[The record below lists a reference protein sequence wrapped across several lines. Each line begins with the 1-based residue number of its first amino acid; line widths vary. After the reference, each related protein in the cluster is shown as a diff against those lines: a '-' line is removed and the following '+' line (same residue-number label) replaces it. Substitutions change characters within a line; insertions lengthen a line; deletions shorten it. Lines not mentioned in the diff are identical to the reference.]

1 MSDVRPIEDII
12 REVMGKRLEVV
23 KDRLKK
29 EDLELE
35 GLAKAP
41 GNRLRGHAITLIEY
55 ITRKSIPQGSALEAF
70 QRSLDNLQGKAFPQ
84 EGVPLA
90 VHALATVAVYHTVA
104 PLLSPACPQ
113 DYQAQVDA
121 LSYVLSLVLD
131 LIESRKPNEDI
142 YSQLTDMVAVRLV
155 RFAGLIDMCQGAGL
169 RPDAWQGAGL
179 TGPLRDY
186 YAKLFAYVYN
196 MAGKD
201 IYVPLALNALGSI
214 YTHLIAGRPYAG
226 RCPDLLLTYLK
237 GLERIVEDVVTLL
250 HGKPINFTG
259 KVRPWLTDLIG
270 LRLKH
275 FLEFIAYCRGLDVRL
290 SVELGEGEGLPE
302 VTLLRVSPVRVL
314 PVAGGG
320 TP

>member
-12 REVMGKRLEVV
+12 NEVMEKRLKVI

-35 GLAKAP
+35 GLAQAP

-55 ITRKSIPQGSALEAF
+55 ITRRAIPQGNALEAF
-70 QRSLDNLQGKAFPQ
+70 KRSLDNLQGKAFPQ
-84 EGVPLA
+84 ERVPLA
-90 VHALATVAVYHTVA
+90 VHTLATVAVYHTVA

-131 LIESRKPNEDI
+131 LIKSERPNEDI
-142 YSQLTDMVAVRLV
+142 YRQLTDMVAVRLI
-155 RFAGLIDMCQGAGL
+155 RFADLIDTCQGAEL
-169 RPDAWQGAGL
+169 RPEAWQGTGL

-186 YAKLFAYVYN
+186 YAKLFAYVYE

-201 IYVPLALNALGSI
+201 IYVPLALNALSSI
-214 YTHLIAGRPYAG
+214 YTHLTAGRPYAG
-226 RCPDLLLTYLK
+226 RCPDLLQTYLK

-259 KVRPWLTDLIG
+259 NARPWLTDLLA
-270 LRLKH
+270 LRLRH
-275 FLEFIAYCRGLDVRL
+275 FLEFIAYCRGFDVRL
-290 SVELGEGEGLPE
+290 SVELGSGLPE
-302 VTLLRVSPVRVL
+302 VTVLRVSPVRVL
-314 PVAGGG
+314 PVAGGDG
-320 TP
+320 Q